1 MSSRRRCFTM
11 IELIVVV
18 AIIAVLI
25 ALLLPAVHSAREG
38 ARRTQCVNNLLQLG
52 VALATYEA
60 TYQVLPPGTV
70 DKTGPIVEDINSYQ
84 FGWIPRI
91 LPYLEQKAV
100 YRALDF
106 KTGVYQAANLT
117 AGAVSMNVLTCPS
130 DPKRWN
136 GRGWS
141 RIPGGMSTGFNPLA
155 IPDPTTTAF
164 AACHNDT
171 EAPIDVTN
179 TGVFYLNSRVRLD
192 DIEDGLSHT
201 IFLGEKK
208 GPGDELGWPSG
219 TRATLRNTGTPINR
233 TVLDPTDLSGFHIQL
248 AKLLEP
254 PDPTREPVDPALA
267 APTALPGPVAVG
279 GFGSFHPQGAN
290 FLLGDGSA
298 RFLKSTIDR
307 EVFRRLGS
315 RADGLPVGDDRF

>member
-1 MSSRRRCFTM
+1 MPSRRRGFTM

-25 ALLLPAVHSAREG
+25 ALLLPAVQSAREG
-38 ARRTQCVNNLLQLG
+38 ARRMQCTNNLLQLG
-52 VALATYEA
+52 VALASYEA

-70 DKTGPIVEDINSYQ
+70 DKTGPIIEDINGYQ
-84 FGWIPRI
+84 FGWIPRL

-100 YRALDF
+100 YRTLDF

-117 AGAVSMNVLTCPS
+117 AGAVAMNVLLCPS
-130 DPKRWN
+130 DPTRWR

-141 RIPGGMSTGFNPLA
+141 RMPGVMTSGANLSA
-155 IPDPTTTAF
+155 ILDPTPTAF
-164 AACHNDT
+164 AACHNDV

-179 TGVFYLNSRVRLD
+179 TGVFYLNSRVRYD

-219 TRATLRNTGTPINR
+219 TRATLRNTGTPINQ
-233 TVLDPTDLSGFHIQL
+233 TVLDPTDLTGFHRQL
-248 AKLLEP
+248 ARLLEL
-254 PDPTREPVDPALA
+254 PDPTREPVDPALDPAPA
-267 APTALPGPVAVG
+267 AKGPVAVG
-279 GFGSFHPQGAN
+279 GFGSYHPQGAN